1 MGPPARPQGPPSAA
15 AMRGKGDGG
24 LPPGVVPCSL
34 LLSLAWARPPR
45 SPRRLP
51 SPGSHG
57 SGVAG
62 LSPAS
67 VSARAAA
74 FLVP

>member
-1 MGPPARPQGPPSAA
+1 MGPPARPQGPQLAA
-15 AMRGKGDGG
+15 AMRVKGDGG
-24 LPPGVVPCSL
+24 LPPGAVPCSL
-34 LLSLAWARPPR
+34 LLSPAWARPPR

-57 SGVAG
+57 SGVVG

-67 VSARAAA
+67 VSAHATA